1 MAELEEDEAGQE
13 RIEKVGEKGI
23 EQEGAERDRMGEADE
38 EEYEEEEEETRS
50 RVGWKRFGRR
60 SSKKRR
66 RNRMGLGRWMTGWKR
81 WRTKLK

>member
-1 MAELEEDEAGQE
+1 ME
-13 RIEKVGEKGI
+13 EKGI
-23 EQEGAERDRMGEADE
+23 EQEGAKRDRMGEADE
-38 EEYEEEEEETRS
+38 EEYDDEEETWI